1 MEFDCWTG
9 LFIEGKRYT
18 IVEKIRYREK
28 TSDDTWTEYGL
39 IADAD
44 DSGTA
49 KELRT
54 WLSIADGGLTCTRSV
69 PISRRKPPTGYRLH
83 DKGVQVVTG
92 VWGDTDAS
100 VGDEA
105 VYFQYESD
113 DGKNTFFLED
123 WGSVKIA
130 AQGQKIASSDIVP
143 VDDSAAVRRAMQMRI
158 QTEFLRY
165 GENIGAYIFAV
176 IGLFSIIYFVIN
188 IVPDVQ
194 EWHQFRRFLGVPY
207 ALHERLSD
215 APYYTRQ
222 ADEGGAVMYTADVDA
237 ATAALDLIEGVDG
250 WVQDAFA
257 DETNPERP
265 IVIRT
270 KEELAYIT
278 SDPDGAAHIV
288 LCAAEPDTAPLEEQM
303 KRSHTLARYAE
314 LVRAGDERGRA
325 AVVLEKPASGPAPAA
340 QSAPAAAG
348 TAPVQTS
355 DSKHYRKNH

>member
-9 LFIEGKRYT
+9 LLIEGKRYT
-18 IVEKIRYREK
+18 IAEKIRYLEK
-28 TSDDTWTEYGL
+28 ISDDTWTEYGL

-44 DSGTA
+44 DGGTA

-100 VGDEA
+100 IGDEA
-105 VYFQYESD
+105 TYFQYESA

-143 VDDSAAVRRAMQMRI
+143 VHDSASVRRAVQMRML
-158 QTEFLRY
+158 QY
-165 GENIGAYIFAV
+165 GKNMGASILAAIGLLV
-176 IGLFSIIYFVIN
+176 GLFSIIYFFIN
-188 IVPDVQ
+188 IVPGVQ

-222 ADEGGAVMYTADVDA
+222 ADADGTVIYTADVDA
-237 ATAALDLIEGVDG
+237 AAAALDLIEGVDG
-250 WVQDAFA
+250 WVQDAFT
-257 DETNPERP
+257 DETDAGRP

-325 AVVLEKPASGPAPAA
+325 VVVLEKPASGPAPAA

-348 TAPVQTS
+348 TAPAQTS